1 MAKKSSKKKSS
12 DDTFTYILIGLIIVG
27 IGYYYYYYI
36 HNRDHDPA
44 QIGGTKEVAGTVEE
58 EEDDDNEEST
68 PTPPAQTKP
77 YEPPKPVEKPKPT
90 WLYKNVARNMI
101 VNGETI
107 IASSTYGA
115 GSIKLN
121 QRAAHKIEHCVNACK
136 AISGANVAAIAPLRA
151 KTMASCQCYN
161 VTGKL
166 KLSSDTSLISKISYL
181 STVEEVPAD
190 TCSNTQACA
199 IQTSIDESP
208 GTKTCK
214 DASQDGMFGYH
225 QYHTTDALINNTYT
239 HIWFDSDTKKL
250 MYKRRNNP
258 ADTGQLTYG
267 MPAGASFGS
276 IYTLFKTTNRL
287 IADFDLGLVYLSS
300 APKPVSHNANNAEYT
315 RVRVNGRWYDWA
327 IILQCAILRDGKT
340 GKITNKK
347 GAASHSFT
355 TSRDAK
361 ISKGKLTESPDEM
374 VMFEYNNEPYV
385 FINRMAIESS
395 SDALSAIPIY
405 PQVTYTQSHG
415 DPSLFHY
422 GTMKFEQIVEWSG
435 TQTDVWLIVHAPT
448 GKMNGHTFVP
458 TSSTMY
464 TYHVKNSA
472 TPDNCL
478 SCQEREHTA
487 CPPNTVLIGCGFGN
501 KGRCGTCYMSSTEH
515 GMAKREDNIDD
526 SPCGNCQIGR
536 LMVKTPN
543 GKIWTDANRRI
554 LENSVSPNTN
564 IDNKFTGPYVNSYTA
579 KSGKFSIEYGMNNTQ
594 LYRRLQK
601 AAVDTGRT
609 NPTAAPAYCN
619 LATGSIKY
627 SNTENTIMA
636 TGSNTWKQFKNFAY
650 ISTLNAD
657 SYGPAICQLGTTAPN
672 KFDGGFC
679 TIGYADVH
687 LNNFAVDNA
696 RNQFPAYNDS
706 GREARQ
712 GCVSASDR
720 DHAKNKYRHY
730 TQMVAKNMNL
740 EVKWNVVPRLVF
752 PYSSPPVYN
761 PYIGIQFIQGL
772 TLAVTIYNTAYTD
785 GATPVT
791 AADHAKYNEGKTSYK
806 FTFTAAEI
814 SKAQNFIKTKL
825 IVLPPY
831 SDIRVG
837 GSNGHRVVHNIN
849 VDFLD
854 FIPSLSGF
862 SNGCTV
868 TDVTPANMMEDKEK
882 YTPVDKQSTFV
893 NSNILKTVPS
903 SQCDRNNCMQFDP
916 VNHHI
921 VPHQRRTIRGQS
933 SFTRC
938 YKLESG
944 PCGNRQH
951 NAAWHVPRIIAE
963 CRVMGAKPGDA
974 FIEHHKGC
982 AHEGTHAIRTD
993 CGPTNG
999 STKDYR
1005 VWQGISVE
1013 KPPPINGNYNGWSG
1027 SMSSKA
1033 VDKGCHPND
1042 CIVSTEHGEVA
1053 VQHLKIG
1060 DRIYTPSG
1068 YEPVIGFFDKNNTKM
1083 AEYYEIA
1090 LDNNETI
1097 TISRHHAIP
1106 INGIMTDPSLI
1117 KNGDVINTV
1126 SGITSVASNSK
1137 VTKQGAHH
1145 FLVPSGL
1152 YYIDNVVCSDYTM
1165 HAPLALFKLVHMYIR
1180 ARYTMGV
1187 PIIYREQSVLSP
1199 YWPYHIL
1206 GKLNVPTIVYNSC
1219 SILFVPLVILTEF
1232 ILAIYV
1238 SMGKKM

>member
-1 MAKKSSKKKSS
+1 MSKKSSKKKTS

-36 HNRDHDPA
+36 HNRDYDPA
-44 QIGGTKEVAGTVEE
+44 QIGGTKEVAGTIE
-58 EEDDDNEEST
+58 EEDDDEETENT
-68 PTPPAQTKP
+68 PKPQVPNKP

-90 WLYKNVARNMI
+90 WLYKNIARNMI

-115 GSIKLN
+115 APIKLN

-136 AISGANVAAIAPLRA
+136 AISGSNVAAIAPLRT

-161 VTGKL
+161 VKNKL
-166 KLSSDTSLISKISYL
+166 KLSSDVSLTSKISYL

-199 IQTSIDESP
+199 SQTSIDQSP
-208 GTKTCK
+208 GTKTCN
-214 DASQDGMFGYH
+214 DASQPKMYGYH
-225 QYHTTDALINNTYT
+225 QYHTTDSLINNTYT

-258 ADTGQLTYG
+258 ADIGKLVYG
-267 MPAGASFGS
+267 MPSGVSFGD
-276 IYTLFKTTNRL
+276 IYTVFKNNNRL
-287 IADFDLGLVYLSS
+287 TADFELGLVYLSS
-300 APKPVSHNANNAEYT
+300 APKPVSHSTNNAEYT

-347 GAASHSFT
+347 GVSPHSFT
-355 TSRDAK
+355 TSRTAK
-361 ISKGKLTESPDEM
+361 ISKGKMTESPDEM
-374 VMFEYNNEPYV
+374 VMFEHNNELYV
-385 FINRMAIESS
+385 FVNRMAIESS
-395 SDALSAIPIY
+395 STALSAIPIY
-405 PQVTYTQSHG
+405 PQITYTQSHG
-415 DPSLFHY
+415 DSSLFHY
-422 GTMKFEQIVEWSG
+422 GTMKFEQVVEWSG
-435 TQTDVWLIVHAPT
+435 AQTDVWLIIHAPT

-458 TSSTMY
+458 TSNTMY
-464 TYHVKNSA
+464 TYYVKNSA

-564 IDNKFTGPYVNSYTA
+564 IDNKFTGPFVNTYTG
-579 KSGKFSIEYGMNNTQ
+579 KSGKFSIEAGMNNTQ

-627 SNTENTIMA
+627 SNTENTKMA
-636 TGSNTWKQFKNFAY
+636 TGSNTWKQFKNFGY

-687 LNNFAVDNA
+687 LKNFSVDGASQEWGSNHDGKGCLNAVNTSDA
-696 RNQFPAYNDS
+696 K
-706 GREARQ
+706 RQ
-712 GCVSASDR
+712 YT
-720 DHAKNKYRHY
+720 KY
-730 TQMVAKNMNL
+730 TQMAAKHMDL
-740 EVKWNVVPRLVF
+740 EVQWTIVPRLVF
-752 PYSSPPVYN
+752 PFSSPPVYN

-791 AADHAKYNEGKTSYK
+791 AADHAKYNEGKISYK
-806 FTFTAAEI
+806 FTFNADEL
-814 SKAQNFIKTKL
+814 SKAENFTKTKL

-882 YTPVDKQSTFV
+882 YTPVDKKSNFV
-893 NSNILKTVPS
+893 KSKLLKTVPS
-903 SQCDRNNCMQFDP
+903 SQCDKNNCMQFDP

-921 VPHQRRTIRGQS
+921 VPHQKRTIRGQP
-933 SFTRC
+933 SFARC

-944 PCGNRQH
+944 PCKSNRH
-951 NAAWHVPRIIAE
+951 YAAWHVPRIVAE

-982 AHEGTHAIRTD
+982 HHEGTHAIRTD

-1005 VWQGISVE
+1005 IWQGISVE

-1027 SMSSKA
+1027 RMDSKA
-1033 VDKGCHPND
+1033 VKGGCHPND

-1053 VQHLKIG
+1053 VQCLNIG

-1068 YEPVIGFFDKNNTKM
+1068 YEPIIGFFDNNNTNM

-1090 LDNNETI
+1090 LENNETI

-1126 SGITSVASNSK
+1126 SGITTVTSN
-1137 VTKQGAHH
+1137 TNIIKQGAHH

-1165 HAPLALFKLVHMYIR
+1165 HVPFELFKIVHMYIR

-1187 PIIYREQSVLSP
+1187 PIIYREQSVFSP

-1206 GKLNVPTIVYNSC
+1206 GKINAPTIVYNAC
-1219 SILFVPLVILTEF
+1219 SVLFVPLVILTEF

-1238 SMGKKM
+1238 SMSKKM